1 MKLKKNST
9 WSKAK
14 KVILSGNSLLSKR
27 PEMFLPDYW
36 PTYFSKAKGI
46 NVWDTNGKKYKD
58 MIFAVG
64 QNTLGYANSKID
76 NKIKSFV
83 SKGTMSTL
91 NCIEEYQLAKKLIS
105 IHPWADMAKFARSG
119 GEANSIAI
127 RIARAASGRDNV
139 AICGYHGWHDW
150 YLSVNIKSKNS
161 LKEHLLPG
169 LRTDGVPKSLKNNVH
184 AFSNNDF
191 DKLKKIYFKY
201 KIGTLIIEVARN
213 ALPNEKFLK
222 KVRSFCNKNKI
233 ILIFDECTSGF
244 RRNLGGVHLT
254 TKVNPDLAMFGKAI
268 GNGYAI
274 TAVIGKRRIM
284 KKAEKSFIS
293 STMWSERI
301 GFVAALTTINE
312 IEKTKSYLKLISR
325 GKYINKKWHMLSEKY
340 NLKLE
345 ISGTE
350 SITSFK
356 FPKNNQIFKTFISQ
370 EMLKYGYLAS
380 NLIYLSTAHSFKEI
394 NEYIKKL
401 EIVFSKISRFGIS
414 KIKNL
419 IKGPISHSTFRRL
432 NDKT

>member
-1 MKLKKNST
+1 
-9 WSKAK
+9 
-14 KVILSGNSLLSKR
+14 
-27 PEMFLPDYW
+27 
-36 PTYFSKAKGI
+36 
-46 NVWDTNGKKYKD
+46 
-58 MIFAVG
+58 
-64 QNTLGYANSKID
+64 
-76 NKIKSFV
+76 
-83 SKGTMSTL
+83 
-91 NCIEEYQLAKKLIS
+91 
-105 IHPWADMAKFARSG
+105 
-119 GEANSIAI
+119 
-127 RIARAASGRDNV
+127 
-139 AICGYHGWHDW
+139 
-150 YLSVNIKSKNS
+150 
-161 LKEHLLPG
+161 
-169 LRTDGVPKSLKNNVH
+169 
-184 AFSNNDF
+184 
-191 DKLKKIYFKY
+191 
-201 KIGTLIIEVARN
+201 
-213 ALPNEKFLK
+213 
-222 KVRSFCNKNKI
+222 
-233 ILIFDECTSGF
+233 
-244 RRNLGGVHLT
+244 
-254 TKVNPDLAMFGKAI
+254 
-268 GNGYAI
+268 
-274 TAVIGKRRIM
+274 M